1 MRKDLRVR
9 HACRAVLLAM
19 ATILPVTN
27 TAQGQVPAPGTGSAA
42 DEQWRREVE
51 ARMQRLEEENRELR
65 KSLGQV
71 EETQAA
77 IQRDVATRGGLDL
90 TLEPRPEQTT
100 PPFFDV
106 NKYAAEG
113 NFPGSIR
120 IPSAA
125 VPFRPPRGWR

>member
-77 IQRDVATRGGLDL
+77 IQRDVATRGG
-90 TLEPRPEQTT
+90 PELRC
-100 PPFFDV
+100 
-106 NKYAAEG
+106 
-113 NFPGSIR
+113 GSEAGR
-120 IPSAA
+120 RSDMDRA
-125 VPFRPPRGWR
+125 VARRQGCLFESLC